1 MPVEKEECGGSG
13 SKRMATGCMEWREQ
27 GRLMATAWPIGAAL
41 GEVPDAGHLLPEE
54 QPALLAKQLRRFW
67 A

>member
-1 MPVEKEECGGSG
+1 
-13 SKRMATGCMEWREQ
+13 MATGCMEWREQ